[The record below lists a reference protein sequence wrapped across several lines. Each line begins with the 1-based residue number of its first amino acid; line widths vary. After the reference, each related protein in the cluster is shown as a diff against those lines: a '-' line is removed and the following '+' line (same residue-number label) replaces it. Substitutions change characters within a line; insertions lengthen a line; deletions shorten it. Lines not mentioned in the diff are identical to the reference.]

1 MVYICNNKKPRPLKD
16 YHLHI
21 ISFDIPYPPSYGGVI
36 DVFYQISYLSKVG
49 VKIHLHAFD
58 YGKGKRSKELEELCY
73 SVNYYPRRTGLL
85 SALSQ
90 KPYITGSRRSEA
102 LITELLKDNY
112 PILFEGLHT
121 CYYISDKRLAN
132 RQKIFRETNI
142 EHRYY
147 GYLALAEANP
157 LYKFYF
163 AFAALKLRFYQH
175 VIHHANLVLCVSEAD
190 TIYYKKKFPKIPVTF
205 MPCFHKNE
213 EVLLEKG
220 AGNYILFHGN
230 LEVSENEK
238 AAVFLMEKVM
248 NDIDFRFVIAGNNP
262 TRRIKRIASHHP
274 NVEIIANPDEEQMEQ
289 LIKKAHLHLLITFQ
303 ATGLKLKLLNALF
316 RGKLV
321 IANSKMLHGT
331 GLTSLCF
338 VADTPNELK
347 SYIRQLTDYDYNFS
361 EIGRRRALL
370 LKQFNNKE
378 NAKEMI
384 NLIYGKD

>member
-1 MVYICNNKKPRPLKD
+1 MND

-36 DVFYQISYLSKVG
+36 DVFYQIFYLSKAG

-58 YGKGKRSKELEELCY
+58 YGKGKPSEVLEQLCY
-73 SVNYYPRRTGLL
+73 SVNYYPRQTGLL
-85 SALSQ
+85 SALSN
-90 KPYITGSRRSEA
+90 KPYITGSRKSETLVA
-102 LITELLKDNY
+102 ELLKDDY
-112 PILFEGLHT
+112 PILFEGLHS

-157 LYKFYF
+157 LYKLYF
-163 AFAALKLRFYQH
+163 ALAALKLRFYQR
-175 VIHHANLVLCVSEAD
+175 VIGKADLVFCVSEAD
-190 TIYYKKKFPKIPVTF
+190 TIYYKKKFHTKPVVF

-213 EVLLEKG
+213 EVLLKKG
-220 AGNYILFHGN
+220 AGSYILFHGN

-248 NDIDFRFVIAGNNP
+248 NDIDYRFIVAGKNP
-262 TRRIKRIASHHP
+262 TQRMKRIASRHP
-274 NVEIIANPDEEQMEQ
+274 NVEIIANPDEELMEK
-289 LIKKAHLHLLITFQ
+289 LIMEAHLHLLITFQ

-316 RGKLV
+316 NGKLV
-321 IANSKMLHGT
+321 IANSKMIHGT
-331 GLTSLCF
+331 GLAPLCF
-338 VADTPNELK
+338 IADTPDELK
-347 SYIRQLTDYDYNFS
+347 SYIRQLTDYDYNFA
-361 EIGRRRALL
+361 EIGRRRELL
-370 LKQFNNKE
+370 LSRFNNKE

-384 NLIYGKD
+384 HLIYRKD